1 MISIELKRIYKKYSK
16 LMTYVTPQEAIDEII
31 RHRYPYEKTQKIA
44 DDLNIKYSTVV
55 NKAYRLG
62 LKKTKHFMKS
72 ESSGRSNL
80 IEGGTKFRFKKGHTP
95 HNKGKKMSDNIYQ
108 KVKGTMFKKGHRPH
122 NWKPDGTVL
131 LRSDGYLYYK
141 ISDGNWIL
149 YHQKIWMDV
158 NGEIPKGSIVVF
170 RDKNRMNCE
179 LNNLEL
185 ITLTENIDR
194 NTIRRYP
201 EDVQQIIKLN
211 AKLKRKI
218 NGKKQN
224 Q

>member
-1 MISIELKRIYKKYSK
+1 MNIN
-16 LMTYVTPQEAIDEII
+16 EII
-31 RHRYPYEKTQKIA
+31 RERFPKERTQNLA
-44 DDLNIKYSTVV
+44 DE
-55 NKAYRLG
+55 LG
-62 LKKTKHFMKS
+62 LTYYQVANRAFNMGIRKS
-72 ESSGRSNL
+72 DEFKMSEHSGRHNL
-80 IEGGTKFRFKKGHTP
+80 IEAGKKSRFTKGHTP
-95 HNKGKKMSDNIYQ
+95 HNKGKKMSDDVYQ
-108 KVKGTMFKKGHRPH
+108 KVKGTMWEPGHRPH

-201 EDVQQIIKLN
+201 EEVQQIIKLN
-211 AKLKRKI
+211 SKLKKKI